1 MTEKKKTMSKT
12 EVISRLAEATEL
24 SKQQV
29 NTFFDELVKLI
40 GENLNEPGPGVFN
53 LPGLLK
59 ITVKRQEARPERPGI
74 NPFTKEEIMIKAR
87 PAQNVVKI
95 RPLKR
100 LKEVV

>member
-1 MTEKKKTMSKT
+1 MSEKQKALTKAQ
-12 EVISRLAEATEL
+12 VISSLSTSTGL
-24 SKQQV
+24 SKDQV
-29 NTFFDELVKLI
+29 NTFLDELVNLI
-40 GENLNEPGPGVFN
+40 GDNLNEPGPGVFN
-53 LPGLLK
+53 LPGLMK

-100 LKEVV
+100 LKEIV